1 MNNSNTNTII
11 IDVPHRYDLSD
22 HSCVNKAIQS
32 FNGKLK
38 NITTLYSY
46 VTVIE
51 CNHGKEYFTSH
62 GMHYN
67 RRGKRLITKQV
78 VSEISKLTA
87 KREVVPISLGWLM
100 DIEQVCPISL
110 MNPVE
115 APRSNE
121 ESMVESQEI
130 VDSWTVVSQN
140 NETIGPTVT
149 NEPTSGVEIFDSSNN
164 FLKLIQCSF

>member
-1 MNNSNTNTII
+1 MNNSNTNIII

-38 NITTLYSY
+38 NITTSYSY

-67 RRGKRLITKQV
+67 RRGKILITKQMG
-78 VSEISKLTA
+78 SEFSKLTA
-87 KREVVPISLGWLM
+87 KREDVPISLGWLT
-100 DIEQVCPISL
+100 DTEQVGPISFV
-110 MNPVE
+110 NPVE
-115 APRSNE
+115 ALRSNE

-140 NETIGPTVT
+140 NETLAK
-149 NEPTSGVEIFDSSNN
+149 TSD
-164 FLKLIQCSF
+164 Q